1 MEQYG
6 NTGRWSV
13 IIAITLL
20 GVFLST
26 SAQTAVFRVN
36 TRFDGLDANPG
47 NGVCETAPGNGICT
61 LRAAI
66 QETNALA
73 GDDTIILAPNT
84 YVPNTFVS
92 HEYPSIAGNLTIT
105 GSGAS
110 TTTIEGDLKGGG
122 VLGIN
127 AGFTVNLSGVTI
139 GSQTIGPAIGNR
151 GTLTL
156 SDSTVSN
163 VGGGIYNSGTLTLVN
178 STVSRNFAG
187 TRGAGID
194 NIGTATLINSTVS
207 AQQCP
212 RQPFGRRRHLQQR
225 RTDANQQHGEQQQC
239 RPRRR
244 HLQ

>member
-1 MEQYG
+1 M
-6 NTGRWSV
+6 
-13 IIAITLL
+13 
-20 GVFLST
+20 
-26 SAQTAVFRVN
+26 
-36 TRFDGLDANPG
+36 DPNPG
-47 NGVCETAPGNGICT
+47 DGVCETAPGNGICT

-84 YVPNTFVS
+84 YVPNSFVS
-92 HEYPSIAGNLTIT
+92 HQYPNIAGNLTIT

-127 AGFTVNLSGVTI
+127 AGFTVNVSGVTI
-139 GSQTIGPAIGNR
+139 GSQTIGQAIGNE

-187 TRGAGID
+187 LIGAAGID
-194 NIGTATLINSTVS
+194 NIGTATLINSTVIANS
-207 AQQCP
+207 AQ
-212 RQPFGRRRHLQQR
+212 GSH
-225 RTDANQQHGEQQQC
+225 
-239 RPRRR
+239 RPAAASPTAA
-244 HLQ
+244 H